1 MRFLLQDP
9 NLVVWICDSVIAFI
23 FDENYNNFGNISEIE
38 CEKYYFEIEDTRIHL
53 LKDNEI
59 ENFYDQFPDSK
70 VIIIDRKDYN
80 HIYIDMLSNTYI
92 GVCKV
97 DNKQERR
104 FNLILDRINF
114 SIENKEN
121 LL

>member
-92 GVCKV
+92 EVCKV
-97 DNKQERR
+97 DNKQERKMVNLRR
-104 FNLILDRINF
+104 FT
-114 SIENKEN
+114 
-121 LL
+121 

>member
-1 MRFLLQDP
+1 MDRLKLKGGEMRFLLQDP

-59 ENFYDQFPDSK
+59 EKYSFRHNGS
-70 VIIIDRKDYN
+70 
-80 HIYIDMLSNTYI
+80 
-92 GVCKV
+92 
-97 DNKQERR
+97 
-104 FNLILDRINF
+104 
-114 SIENKEN
+114 
-121 LL
+121 